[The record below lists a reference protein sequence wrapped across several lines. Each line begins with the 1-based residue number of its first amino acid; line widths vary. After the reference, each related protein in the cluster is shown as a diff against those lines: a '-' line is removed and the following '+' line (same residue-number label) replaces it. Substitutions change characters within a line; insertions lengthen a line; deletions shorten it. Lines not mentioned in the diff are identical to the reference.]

1 MAVTAIQAEKN
12 GKIVRMKFM
21 TVQTEDHLDVDV
33 FSCNEEFIPIGEP
46 AMGLDPREEEEYH
59 RQLRTGAILHGQF
72 IPNEST
78 HPEWTPGYV
87 ELPEED
93 NESL

>member
-1 MAVTAIQAEKN
+1 MAVTAVKIEQN

-21 TVQTEDHLDVDV
+21 TVQTKDHLDVDV

-59 RQLRTGAILHGQF
+59 REMRIKAIEEGHF
-72 IPNEST
+72 IPYEST
-78 HPEWTPGYV
+78 HPEWTPGYI
-87 ELPEED
+87 ETKEESD
-93 NESL
+93 E